1 MTYEIRENKTYN
13 SREIYFDRK
22 PGEPVRDALKALKMR
37 WNGVKRCWYG
47 YATESELVAA
57 ILGNTAEEEKIGTAV
72 VTDGYMGGGAVYGGN
87 SDKLLYGASLSAAIR
102 EALKAEGL
110 RGVTV
115 RAGKSTYT
123 DSLCF
128 TVKVTPEDL
137 TPREEFISAYE
148 VSPSFRRISYLDGET
163 VESVPDEVFYSLPTA
178 ERGRIRQ
185 GAAELEYR
193 REALTECDINQY
205 HIEKYTCF
213 TAAFLE
219 KLRKINRIILSFRY
233 DESNSMV
240 DYFNTNFYYTI
251 RTKPGK

>member
-13 SREIYFDRK
+13 SREIYFNRK

-57 ILGNTAEEEKIGTAV
+57 ILGNTAEEEKTATAV
-72 VTDGYMGGGAVYGGN
+72 VTDGYLGGGAVYGGN
-87 SDKLLYGASLSAAIR
+87 SDKPLHGASLSAAIR

-115 RAGKSTYT
+115 RTRTSTGT
-123 DSLCF
+123 DSLYF
-128 TVKVTPEDL
+128 TVKVTPEDI
-137 TPREEFISAYE
+137 TPREEFIAAYE
-148 VSPSFRRISYLDGET
+148 VSPCFRWVSYLDGET
-163 VESVPDEVFYSLPTA
+163 AESVRDDVFYSLPEA
-178 ERGRIRQ
+178 DRERVRR

-205 HIEKYTCF
+205 HIDNYAGF
-213 TAAFLE
+213 TAAF
-219 KLRKINRIILSFRY
+219 
-233 DESNSMV
+233 
-240 DYFNTNFYYTI
+240 
-251 RTKPGK
+251 P